1 MNPPRVPIA
10 QSDLLQGAHE
20 RRSFAIGRRELE
32 PHSGQRLDDAEDV
45 GRAAADV
52 LVISARQP
60 AGPHRDA
67 GLRVFVQNDRSL
79 VEANDRLQRIQL
91 TGVEPEHVLHAIHEL
106 VADRRHAPHFFP
118 ATA

>member
-1 MNPPRVPIA
+1 MRRVLPRPRADGICS
-10 QSDLLQGAHE
+10 QDGY
-20 RRSFAIGRRELE
+20 RRFHR
-32 PHSGQRLDDAEDV
+32 P
-45 GRAAADV
+45 
-52 LVISARQP
+52 AR
-60 AGPHRDA
+60 PHRDA

-91 TGVEPEHVLHAIHEL
+91 TGVEPEDVLHAIHEL